1 MIRFNTDYNKLEYYN
16 GTAWYL
22 LSDGS
27 PGQITQNQGLL
38 NAVALVIYNLPFI
51 RAQVNSW
58 VQGNYPLG
66 YSLTLSQL
74 EKCSRDLTTILFAVM
89 NDTLLGSTYN
99 SVAAGNAYWNGVT
112 SVLIYNTPA
121 QKQLTVDALTYAL
134 SLVQKIVANIAIV
147 PDYPAVVPPSQVI
160 IPSFSGG
167 VVAYAPIASNIAI
180 INNIILTGPST
191 EYANFV
197 PTSLGN
203 FSAQTLVYLNLEFL
217 SQEVVGWIN
226 NQFPAP
232 YFYDQNKCA
241 RDVQLIAACVM
252 SDVLSGI
259 NLNSY
264 LAGNKYYESG
274 KTVIPGQVE
283 VTVAALNHLKTLMN
297 DVVTNT
303 AVAPVYSLVPQV
315 FDIAYTDGGLWTNDI
330 VARIDLIINILETGP
345 QPIPAPS
352 GGPAGPVGATGPTGP
367 LGGPTGP
374 AGPGGT
380 PGGPTQ
386 AVQFNNGGTFA
397 GSADLKWDG
406 SKLITSKLAVDQVL
420 IDNDVIT
427 NSLATGILNLNAKGQ
442 VTSLNINNPG
452 SGYTSVPAITIDPP
466 PPGGVQAV
474 AEAVMGAVPI
484 VVPWDRGAGYTP
496 GDALTVQGGVFSA
509 PTLLQVETARIKS
522 ILVDANNEGRGYKPN
537 DILTVSGGD
546 GPASATIII
555 TRVKLIEP
563 QIIAQGVGYI
573 TGEEITVFGGSGTP
587 ATSIISADPIQISGK
602 YDTNNFVTNPA
613 IKTYTVPFTIDPLD
627 YSGVTVTL
635 NGTIILGAVY
645 SFAPNGLQT
654 DITFLPAFSLQA
666 GDVIG
671 VFYNSFSGDGVETN
685 FDLSRAIIPADYF
698 DLYVTLDN
706 VKQTLGTNYTVSQPA
721 SVTRLTFVNPPS
733 NGSVISVILGGRV
746 TDITI
751 NNSGSYRE
759 LPNIVANPAVG
770 GSGRGLLTEYQTA
783 AKYSVTESTCQLQNQ
798 GPYYTLPPL
807 TNNKATGGSGYG
819 VQFNMVSEINTLI
832 ITDPGYYSFLPT
844 LLNNPVVG
852 GSGTGARVNLSYGLI
867 AAIVNSSGSGYT
879 NTPKAIV
886 QPSPSGNTARVTPV
900 MTGARVSVG
909 DLVVTGVSK
918 GTAPAVTNVIWV
930 TKDGDDNN
938 DGLAEDRA
946 KRTVKAAAAIAKP
959 FTTIFVRSGNYYE
972 NNPIYLPE
980 RVSVIGDN
988 LRRVNLFY
996 NNPTKDFFWVNNA
1009 CYIAG
1014 VSFRGG
1020 KAPGFAITYPPL
1032 AGDPDLPPGVPGGA
1046 GVISTSPYVQNCTCF
1061 NETGGGM
1068 KVDGNLAKGLKS
1080 MVLDGFTQYNQGGP
1094 GIYIT
1099 NQGYAQLVSIFTICT
1114 TIGTWVENGATC
1126 SISNSNTS
1134 FGDIGILADGI
1145 SPYLY
1150 GGRIKAGTG
1159 RFRVDTIDI
1168 KNIIQRPFVGLVATV
1183 GPEFSY
1189 VSEIQVID
1197 QGQGYTSTPLVLLD
1211 PPIGYARQRAEFQAV
1226 VTSGAITA
1234 LNDIEKGSGYTGG
1247 AYATIY
1253 DPSGTGAIIGAV
1265 IYSCRS
1271 DIASGVAILNGGRGY
1286 ALNDTITISGGTFPN
1301 LQVNTP
1307 VLLQVAAVGLGGAVT
1322 SVFVI
1327 DEGEY
1332 TDLPIVS
1339 GAATTSSGIG
1349 TGFSCSIN
1357 FGVNSINLASSG
1369 TGYTSPT
1376 VTISGGGGITAKGRA
1391 EYDNTTGTIRE
1402 VTLISQ
1408 GGGYIAQPIV
1418 TIEGGGGSGNGDT
1431 GATAITEVTAGVVTN
1446 IRITNPGSNFVID
1459 PTVRF
1464 SGGGGAGAKAGQI
1477 WYQAVGASVNSVFT
1491 TSNNTYFNGG
1501 QGYQINDLLEVVG
1514 GEGTART
1521 RVRVVAVASNG
1532 FTSGIVTRVVIDT
1545 AGKYSKMPTLNGVE
1559 TQYVLSGSGTGCL
1572 LDLSMGLAAIDLA
1585 SGGNSYSAGPRVR
1598 FQGGDA
1604 ESFSFLTAKAAVSPI
1619 NTANTLLAITYAR
1632 DWAYNLIDNNPTPPA
1647 GYVGS
1652 PYQATELPVVDPA
1665 LPNGLDATTGVTA
1678 FFTNTSQ
1685 IINYGTSLSP
1695 YDNASSLLLLN
1706 KAFLQAEVLAYVNW
1720 QYPGFFNAL
1729 AGGNPTEAA
1738 RLQALC
1744 SRDVGY
1750 IVDALS
1756 IDCSTGGFVRSIRAG
1771 QSYWNGIV
1779 SKLPGQAAETI
1790 DAINYILAWGLNLIN
1805 NISTPPG
1812 AYPGAPFQTAVTASV
1827 NPVLTNGVYAASNLT
1842 AAVNVITNLI
1852 SNGLPFTGYNS
1863 ASALLKANYAFLQAE
1878 VTAYANT
1885 LVSMTT
1891 DEKANFAK
1899 LIGQVID
1906 SVSGDIIGAGGTPA
1920 IAEAKLYPKYYTI
1933 SSATPLVINGGPVIP
1948 APLAASL
1955 SFRSGQRYWDGVT
1968 SLIPGQSTQTIQA
1981 INFAKSLSQNI
1992 VQNTAVVPLQASVAQ
2007 VTNGSLSGGA
2017 ATLNGVTA
2025 FFDHITTFI
2034 NVGLSVANI
2043 RYTHAGL
2050 LLQANRAFLQAEIGA
2065 WVSITYPGFLSPAQ
2079 LTLCERDVGLIVD
2092 GMTLDATKGG
2102 VIEALRSGRN
2112 YWNGVTSLIGGQESQ
2127 TIAALTQ
2134 LRTLVMD
2141 VITNSAIIPIQGVVP
2156 QVVNPALNYGSYS
2169 SQNLEASF
2177 DVLISTINP
2186 LYGPKNLRWNNSSQL
2201 LRLNKQ
2207 FIQAEV
2213 TQYVLNTFGPGFLT
2227 ADQLSLCTR
2236 DTGFIVDAI
2245 AADLV
2250 GAGGS
2255 LLSDTVENE
2264 TTVTLEEVTDYA
2276 PLDDETVNFYQVS
2289 VASASSHTFEYV
2301 GAGTDINTCLP
2312 QLGGVPIQENEVVM
2326 RRGGRIYYTSTD
2338 HKGDFRI
2345 GEGLVINQNTG
2356 TLSGRVFAKSLFGL
2370 VTPFILSIESS
2381 G

>member
-1 MIRFNTDYNKLEYYN
+1 MTSNIRPDSINTNYPVAGSDNESQGFRDNFEAMRVQLAVAAAEISNLQNTTIRLGGPVQSPAVVLTSDPNGTLVVTQFQNSDLANSVQFPGTGAVRVPVGLTAQRPASAPLAPATGMIRFNTDLNKLEYYN
-16 GTAWYL
+16 G
-22 LSDGS
+22 
-27 PGQITQNQGLL
+27 
-38 NAVALVIYNLPFI
+38 
-51 RAQVNSW
+51 
-58 VQGNYPLG
+58 
-66 YSLTLSQL
+66 
-74 EKCSRDLTTILFAVM
+74 
-89 NDTLLGSTYN
+89 
-99 SVAAGNAYWNGVT
+99 
-112 SVLIYNTPA
+112 
-121 QKQLTVDALTYAL
+121 
-134 SLVQKIVANIAIV
+134 
-147 PDYPAVVPPSQVI
+147 
-160 IPSFSGG
+160 SG
-167 VVAYAPIASNIAI
+167 
-180 INNIILTGPST
+180 
-191 EYANFV
+191 
-197 PTSLGN
+197 
-203 FSAQTLVYLNLEFL
+203 
-217 SQEVVGWIN
+217 W
-226 NQFPAP
+226 
-232 YFYDQNKCA
+232 
-241 RDVQLIAACVM
+241 
-252 SDVLSGI
+252 
-259 NLNSY
+259 
-264 LAGNKYYESG
+264 
-274 KTVIPGQVE
+274 
-283 VTVAALNHLKTLMN
+283 
-297 DVVTNT
+297 
-303 AVAPVYSLVPQV
+303 YSLVDSSVISGP
-315 FDIAYTDGGLWTNDI
+315 
-330 VARIDLIINILETGP
+330 TG
-345 QPIPAPS
+345 AT
-352 GGPAGPVGATGPTGP
+352 GPAGPA
-367 LGGPTGP
+367 GGPTGP
-374 AGPGGT
+374 AGAGGT

-386 AVQFNNGGTFA
+386 AVQFNNGGVLA
-397 GSADLKWDG
+397 GSANLAWDG
-406 SKLITSKLAVDQVL
+406 DKLNASKLAVDQVL

-427 NSLATGILNLNAKGQ
+427 NSLATGVLNLNAKGQ

-466 PPGGVQAV
+466 PPGGVQSV

-563 QIIAQGVGYI
+563 QIIAQGVGYV

-602 YDTNNFVTNPA
+602 YDTNNFVINPA

-654 DITFLPAFSLQA
+654 DITFLPAFSLQV

-770 GSGRGLLTEYQTA
+770 GSGRGLLVEYETA
-783 AKYSVTESTCQLQNQ
+783 AKYSLTESTCQLQNQ

-807 TNNKATGGSGYG
+807 NNNKATGGSGYG

-852 GSGTGARVNLSYGLI
+852 GSGTGAKVNLSYGLI

-1226 VTSGAITA
+1226 VTGGAITA
-1234 LNDIEKGSGYTGG
+1234 LNNIEKGSGYTGG

-1332 TDLPIVS
+1332 TELPIVS

-1349 TGFSCSIN
+1349 TGFSSSIN
-1357 FGVNSINLASSG
+1357 FGLSSINLASSG

-1376 VTISGGGGITAKGRA
+1376 ITISGGGGVTAKGRA
-1391 EYDNTTGTIRE
+1391 EYDNITGTIRE

-1418 TIEGGGGSGNGDT
+1418 TIEGGGGSGVGDT

-1446 IRITNPGSNFVID
+1446 IRITNPGSNFVLD

-1521 RVRVVAVASNG
+1521 RVRVVAVATNG

-1572 LDLSMGLAAIDLA
+1572 LNLSMGLAAIDLA
-1585 SGGNSYSAGPRVR
+1585 NGGNSYSAGPRVR

-1604 ESFSFLTAKAAVSPI
+1604 ESFSFLTAKSAVSPI
-1619 NTANTLLAITYAR
+1619 DTANTLLAIAYAR

-1729 AGGNPTEAA
+1729 AGGNPVEAA

-1790 DAINYILAWGLNLIN
+1790 DAINYILAWGLNLID

-1885 LVSMTT
+1885 LVLVPMTT

-1920 IAEAKLYPKYYTI
+1920 IAEAKLYPKYYTV
-1933 SSATPLVINGGPVIP
+1933 SGATPLVINGGPVIP

-2034 NVGLSVANI
+2034 NDGLSVANI

-2050 LLQANRAFLQAEIGA
+2050 LLQSNRAFLQAEIGA

-2141 VITNSAIIPIQGVVP
+2141 VITNIAIVPIQGVVP

-2236 DTGFIVDAI
+2236 DTGFIVDAV